1 MFDIVALG
9 ESLIDFTPSG
19 ENSQG
24 MALFA
29 RNPGGAP
36 ANVLAMAAK
45 LGGKTAFIGKV
56 GDDAFGAFLKK
67 TMEDAGV
74 DVRGLRISHDA
85 GLCAADAG
93 GRPKLHVLP
102 QAGCGRDARACRSG
116 QGAAAGL
123 PHLSFRFCFADGRAV
138 PHGYAG
144 GGAGG
149 KSSGG
154 DDQLRSKLPSVFV
167 G

>member
-56 GDDAFGAFLKK
+56 GDDAFGAFFEKDDGGCWCGRARSAY
-67 TMEDAGV
+67 DAG
-74 DVRGLRISHDA
+74 ISHDA

-93 GRPKLHVLP
+93 GRPKLHVFT
-102 QAGCGRDARACRSG
+102 ASRART
-116 QGAAAGL
+116 
-123 PHLSFRFCFADGRAV
+123 
-138 PHGYAG
+138 
-144 GGAGG
+144 
-149 KSSGG
+149 
-154 DDQLRSKLPSVFV
+154 
-167 G
+167 